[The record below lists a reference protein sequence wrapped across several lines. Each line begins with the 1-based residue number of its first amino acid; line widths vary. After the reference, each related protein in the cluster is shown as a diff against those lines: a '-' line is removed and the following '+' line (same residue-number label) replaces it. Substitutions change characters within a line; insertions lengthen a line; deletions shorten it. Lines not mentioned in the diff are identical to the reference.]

1 MPVIY
6 IDWAEG
12 RTDGQKEEVITRIT
26 ETIAEVCQIEKSRVI
41 VLIND
46 LPKTNVGV
54 GGLVRTK

>member
-1 MPVIY
+1 MPVVK

-12 RTDGQKEEVITRIT
+12 RTDIQKEEIITRIT
-26 ETIAEVCQIEKSRVI
+26 DAIAEVCQIEKNRVT

-54 GGLVRTK
+54 GGLVRSK